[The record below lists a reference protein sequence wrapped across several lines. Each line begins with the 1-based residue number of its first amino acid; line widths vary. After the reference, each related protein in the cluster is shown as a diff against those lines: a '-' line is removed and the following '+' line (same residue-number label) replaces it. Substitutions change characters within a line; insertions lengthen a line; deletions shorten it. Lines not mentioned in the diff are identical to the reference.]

1 MSFVW
6 LCWSTWWHINMFT
19 REKWETKL
27 KKNKNNFLK
36 TLATPNYMRWG
47 LELKLQYFGHLTW
60 RADLLEKTLIL
71 GKTEGKR
78 GQQRMRYLDSI
89 TDSMD
94 INWRKLRRM
103 VVDRGAVVHEDEK
116 SWTWLS
122 DWTTTI
128 KDLRGEDLRE
138 KGGSR
143 GDAHIFCHSSCPT
156 FHLEMSVYSSAALS
170 KRQETKPREADIYSG
185 TFVISECWENH

>member
-6 LCWSTWWHINMFT
+6 LCWSTWWHINIFT
-19 REKWETKL
+19 GEKWETKL
-27 KKNKNNFLK
+27 NNNNNNNNNFLK

-60 RADLLEKTLIL
+60 RADLLEKTLML

-94 INWRKLRRM
+94 IDWRKLRRM
-103 VVDRGAVVHEDEK
+103 VVDRGAVVREDEK

-122 DWTTTI
+122 DWTTAI

-138 KGGSR
+138 KGGSG
-143 GDAHIFCHSSCPT
+143 GDGHIFVIHPVPHFTWRCLFILQLHWAKGKKPS
-156 FHLEMSVYSSAALS
+156 
-170 KRQETKPREADIYSG
+170 QEKLTCIVDRLWS
-185 TFVISECWENH
+185 